1 MREGKSIFGDRGRI
15 ATAVNRS
22 LVRNDR
28 VFARSAVQGWAG
40 RPGGRP
46 LQRHSP
52 IELRRGRCPH
62 RPASVT
68 RGAEERA
75 GENPAPTEDKKFVG
89 ADDSVHP
96 PPITQHL
103 VGQGPCALPS
113 AEKTCR
119 ADVGSGPYGSATRSA
134 MGGRPQGSPL
144 RRVTSST
151 GNGPMWASAP
161 TEGFCGATNIFLFS
175 CKFILEKQLGICYTL
190 HYSGNK
196 FLSA

>member
-1 MREGKSIFGDRGRI
+1 MREGKSIFGDGGRI

-28 VFARSAVQGWAG
+28 VFARGAVQGWAG

-68 RGAEERA
+68 RGTEERA
-75 GENPAPTEDKKFVG
+75 GK
-89 ADDSVHP
+89 
-96 PPITQHL
+96 
-103 VGQGPCALPS
+103 S
-113 AEKTCR
+113 AKRRQWRMQRGDFEEVPRLAAATVAGNR
-119 ADVGSGPYGSATRSA
+119 LARRWAREPRPYGGQEDLCKP
-134 MGGRPQGSPL
+134 GGRAGRGVRPYGGGIIWCHE
-144 RRVTSST
+144 V
-151 GNGPMWASAP
+151 
-161 TEGFCGATNIFLFS
+161 FLFS

-196 FLSA
+196 FLST

>member
-1 MREGKSIFGDRGRI
+1 MRERKSIFGGGGRI

-22 LVRNDR
+22 MVRNDR
-28 VFARSAVQGWAG
+28 VFARGAVQGWAG

-75 GENPAPTEDKKFVG
+75 GK
-89 ADDSVHP
+89 
-96 PPITQHL
+96 
-103 VGQGPCALPS
+103 S
-113 AEKTCR
+113 AKRRQWRMQRGDFEEVPRLAAATVAGNR
-119 ADVGSGPYGSATRSA
+119 LARRWATAGPYGSVTRGA

-144 RRVTSST
+144 RRGTSST

-161 TEGFCGATNIFLFS
+161 TEGYKGVQERNPPVTASPCQPPLGKGAKDGGCGLPH
-175 CKFILEKQLGICYTL
+175 Q
-190 HYSGNK
+190 
-196 FLSA
+196 